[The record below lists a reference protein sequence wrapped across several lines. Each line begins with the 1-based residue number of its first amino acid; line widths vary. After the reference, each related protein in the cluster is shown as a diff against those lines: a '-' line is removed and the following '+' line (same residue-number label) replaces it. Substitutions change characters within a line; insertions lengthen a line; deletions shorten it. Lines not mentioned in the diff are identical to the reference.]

1 MKERDMPWLGWH
13 RHQATRLLAALAAAL
28 MLATPLTA
36 ADPPQVAAGE
46 APDRALGER
55 LDKAIDGAIT
65 EQRIV
70 GAVVLVARDGRLVY
84 HRAAGL
90 ADREA
95 GRAMSEDGVFR
106 LSSLTKPMVAA
117 AAMGLVE
124 EGTLKLSDPVTK
136 WLPGFHPALADGTQ
150 PVITVRHLLMHT
162 SGLSYGFLEGPDHP
176 YHRLGVSDG
185 MDQAGISLDENVNRL
200 GKAPLSYPPGSSW
213 RYSLSMDV
221 LGALLAK
228 VTGTALPDVVAARVT
243 RPLGM
248 ASTAFV
254 ATDRERLVTPYTDGS
269 PSPVRMIEETRV
281 PMRTGGFIRFAPG
294 RALDPK
300 AFPSGGAGMVGTARD
315 FLVFLETMRRGG
327 APILKS
333 ATVQEMMKDQVGPQA
348 TAQGPGWGF
357 GYGWAVLDDPTA
369 AKTPQAKGTVQW
381 GGAYGHSCFVDPER
395 RLTVVALTNTALEGM
410 SGRFAIDV
418 RNAVYGR

>member
-1 MKERDMPWLGWH
+1 MPWPGWH
-13 RHQATRLLAALAAAL
+13 QRQATRLLAGLVTAL
-28 MLATPLTA
+28 MLATPLAA

-55 LDKAIDGAIT
+55 LDQAIDGAIA

-95 GRAMSEDGVFR
+95 GRALSEDGVFR
-106 LSSLTKPMVAA
+106 LASLTKPMVAA

-150 PVITVRHLLMHT
+150 PVITVRHLLTHT

-185 MDQAGISLDENVNRL
+185 IDQAGISLDENVDRL
-200 GKAPLSYPPGSSW
+200 AKAPLSYRPGSAW

-221 LGALLAK
+221 LGA
-228 VTGTALPDVVAARVT
+228 
-243 RPLGM
+243 
-248 ASTAFV
+248 
-254 ATDRERLVTPYTDGS
+254 
-269 PSPVRMIEETRV
+269 
-281 PMRTGGFIRFAPG
+281 
-294 RALDPK
+294 
-300 AFPSGGAGMVGTARD
+300 
-315 FLVFLETMRRGG
+315 
-327 APILKS
+327 
-333 ATVQEMMKDQVGPQA
+333 
-348 TAQGPGWGF
+348 
-357 GYGWAVLDDPTA
+357 
-369 AKTPQAKGTVQW
+369 
-381 GGAYGHSCFVDPER
+381 
-395 RLTVVALTNTALEGM
+395 
-410 SGRFAIDV
+410 
-418 RNAVYGR
+418 

>member
-1 MKERDMPWLGWH
+1 M
-13 RHQATRLLAALAAAL
+13 
-28 MLATPLTA
+28 
-36 ADPPQVAAGE
+36 
-46 APDRALGER
+46 
-55 LDKAIDGAIT
+55 
-65 EQRIV
+65 
-70 GAVVLVARDGRLVY
+70 
-84 HRAAGL
+84 
-90 ADREA
+90 
-95 GRAMSEDGVFR
+95 
-106 LSSLTKPMVAA
+106 
-117 AAMGLVE
+117 
-124 EGTLKLSDPVTK
+124 TK

-150 PVITVRHLLMHT
+150 PVITVRHLLTHT

-185 MDQAGISLDENVNRL
+185 IDQAGISLDENVDRL
-200 GKAPLSYPPGSSW
+200 AKAPLSYQPGSAW

-228 VTGTALPDVVAARVT
+228 ATGTALPDVVAARVT

-254 ATDRERLVTPYTDGS
+254 ATDRERLVTPYADGS
-269 PSPVRMIEETRV
+269 PSPVRMTGETKV
-281 PMRTGGFIRFAPG
+281 PMRTGGFVRFAPD
-294 RALDPK
+294 RALDSA

-315 FLVFLETMRRGG
+315 FLFFLETMRRGG

-333 ATVQEMMKDQVGPQA
+333 ATVQGMMKDQVGPQA
-348 TAQGPGWGF
+348 MAQGPGWGF

-369 AKTPQAKGTVQW
+369 AKTAQAKGTVQW
-381 GGAYGHSCFVDPER
+381 GGAYGHSWFVDPER